1 MVGTTTNRE
10 REKVGEEEE
19 EVFCD
24 VSESSLTDC
33 IEDELV
39 RDCLGEVWAT
49 RWRETLGVELWA
61 TTPVTSVCMCVC
73 RVVEEDNI

>member
-1 MVGTTTNRE
+1 MEVMVGTTTNRE

-24 VSESSLTDC
+24 VSEFVESSLTDC

-39 RDCLGEVWAT
+39 RDCLEEVWAT
-49 RWRETLGVELWA
+49 RWRETLGVEL
-61 TTPVTSVCMCVC
+61 
-73 RVVEEDNI
+73 

>member
-24 VSESSLTDC
+24 VSGFVENSVIDC

-39 RDCLGEVWAT
+39 RDCLEEVWAT
-49 RWRETLGVELWA
+49 RWRETLGVEL
-61 TTPVTSVCMCVC
+61 
-73 RVVEEDNI
+73 

>member
-1 MVGTTTNRE
+1 MEVMVGTTTNRE

-24 VSESSLTDC
+24 VSEFVESSVTDC

-39 RDCLGEVWAT
+39 RDCLEEVWAT
-49 RWRETLGVELWA
+49 RWRETLGVEL
-61 TTPVTSVCMCVC
+61 
-73 RVVEEDNI
+73 